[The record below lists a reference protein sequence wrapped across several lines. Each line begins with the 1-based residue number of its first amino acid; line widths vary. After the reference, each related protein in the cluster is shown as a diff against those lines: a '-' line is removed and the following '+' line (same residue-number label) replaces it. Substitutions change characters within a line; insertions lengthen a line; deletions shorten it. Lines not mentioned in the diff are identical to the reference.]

1 MLASLAMRSN
11 VLLSLLLVTLG
22 TLSTACG
29 ASRGGKLPVDS
40 PAMTFQAADVDE
52 ITGID
57 SDPDPDSEAS
67 DATAPD
73 SDGGPTQGTPP
84 ASAPAGSH

>member
-1 MLASLAMRSN
+1 MRSN

-22 TLSTACG
+22 TLGTACG

-57 SDPDPDSEAS
+57 SDPDTEDS

>member
-1 MLASLAMRSN
+1 MRSN

-22 TLSTACG
+22 TLGTACG

-57 SDPDPDSEAS
+57 SDPDTDTEDSEPS
-67 DATAPD
+67 DTDAP
-73 SDGGPTQGTPP
+73 SQGTPP